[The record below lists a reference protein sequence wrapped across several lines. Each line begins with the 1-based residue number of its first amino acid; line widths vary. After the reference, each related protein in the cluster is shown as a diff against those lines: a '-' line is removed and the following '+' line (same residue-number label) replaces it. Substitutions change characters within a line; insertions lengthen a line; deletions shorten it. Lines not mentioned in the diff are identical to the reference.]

1 MAIAITLHLL
11 ATVVWVGGMFFAHL
25 VLRPAA
31 LALAPAERL
40 ALWAR
45 VFARFFPWVWAAV
58 ALLLATG
65 YWMIFAVFEGMA
77 NVKWHVHVMQA
88 LGLVMAAIFLQLYFA
103 PYQRFRRAVAAQD
116 WSAAGTAL
124 AQIRLRVGTNLV
136 LGLTTTVIATG
147 GAYLF

>member
-1 MAIAITLHLL
+1 MALAITLHLL

-25 VLRPAA
+25 MLRPAT

-45 VFARFFPWVWAAV
+45 VFARFLPWVWVAV
-58 ALLLATG
+58 GLLLATG

-103 PYQRFRRAVAAQD
+103 PYRHFRRAVATQD
-116 WSAAGTAL
+116 WNAAGSAL
-124 AQIRLRVGTNLV
+124 VQIRLRVGTNLV
-136 LGLTTTVIATG
+136 LGLATTVIATG